1 MRVTLRQLKVFEAV
15 ARNLSYTRA
24 SEELHLTQPAVSIQI
39 RQLEEKIG
47 LSLFEQLGKRI
58 FLTEAGRELHRYSKA
73 ISRQLLEADEAFA
86 ELKGLGRGRLIVSV
100 ASTVGFFAT
109 RLLANFCR
117 QHQGITLSLE
127 ITNRQTLLSRLEANE
142 TDIVIMGRPPA
153 ESELVGESFM
163 DNPLVVIASPGHPLT
178 KREQIPLAE
187 LVKEPFVVRETA
199 SGTRR
204 AMEKYFAEQKIAL
217 RTTMQMTSNEA
228 IKWAV
233 MAGLGL
239 GIVSVHTL
247 ELELAGGQLAILDV
261 KSLPIV
267 RQWYV
272 VHRHGKRLSPIAKAF
287 KHYVLEQAA
296 RVWDSDYGRGR
307 SSADAQYINK

>member
-1 MRVTLRQLKVFEAV
+1 MHITLRQLKVFEAV

-58 FLTEAGRELHRYSKA
+58 YLTEAGRELRSHA
-73 ISRQLLEADEAFA
+73 NVIGRQLLEAEEALD
-86 ELKGLGRGRLIVSV
+86 ELKGLGRGRLVVSV

-109 RLLANFCR
+109 RLLARFR
-117 QHQGITLSLE
+117 RLHEDITLSLE
-127 ITNRQTLLSRLEANE
+127 IANRQTLLSRLEANE

-153 ESELVGESFM
+153 ESELVGESFL
-163 DNPLVVIASPGHPLT
+163 DNPLVVIAPPKHPLAQ
-178 KREQIPLAE
+178 RQQIPLDE
-187 LVKEPFVVRETA
+187 LVKEPFVVRERG
-199 SGTRR
+199 SGTRQ
-204 AMEKYFAEQKIAL
+204 AMEKFFTEQKITL
-217 RTTMQMTSNEA
+217 PTTMQMASNEA

-247 ELELAGGQLAILDV
+247 ELELAGGQLVVLDV
-261 KSLPIV
+261 KSFPIV

-272 VHRHGKRLSPIAKAF
+272 VHRQGKRLSPITRAF
-287 KHYVLEQAA
+287 KEYVLEQAPQA
-296 RVWDSDYGRGR
+296 WGVSYGAGRGQA
-307 SSADAQYINK
+307 SDGAFA

>member
-1 MRVTLRQLKVFEAV
+1 MHVTLRQLKVFEAV

-47 LSLFEQLGKRI
+47 LPLFEQLGKRI

-73 ISRQLLEADEAFA
+73 IGRQLVEAEETFA
-86 ELKGLGRGRLIVSV
+86 ELKGLGRGRLVVSV
-100 ASTVGFFAT
+100 ASTAGFFAT
-109 RLLANFCR
+109 RLLADFCR
-117 QHQGITLSLE
+117 LHEGITLSLE
-127 ITNRQTLLSRLEANE
+127 ITNRETLLSRLEANE
-142 TDIVIMGRPPA
+142 TDIVLMGRPPGDF
-153 ESELVGESFM
+153 ELVSEPFM
-163 DNPLVVIASPGHPLT
+163 DNPLVVIAPPGHPLT
-178 KREQIPLAE
+178 QRRKIQLAE
-187 LVKEPFVVRETA
+187 LMKEPFVVRESA

-204 AMEKYFAEQKIAL
+204 AMEKFFTEQQIAL
-217 RTTMQMTSNEA
+217 RTAMQMTSNEA

-261 KSLPIV
+261 ESFPIV

-272 VHRHGKRLSPIAKAF
+272 IHRHGKRLSPIARAF
-287 KHYVLEQAA
+287 KEYILKQAP
-296 RVWDSDYGRGR
+296 RVWGLPCGVDRKQTGE
-307 SSADAQYINK
+307 NLV

>member
-1 MRVTLRQLKVFEAV
+1 MHVTLRQLKVFEAV
-15 ARNLSYTRA
+15 ARHLSFTRA

-47 LSLFEQLGKRI
+47 LPLFEQLGKRV

-73 ISRQLLEADEAFA
+73 IGRQLLEAEEMFA
-86 ELKGLGRGRLIVSV
+86 ELKGLGRGRLVVSV

-109 RLLANFCR
+109 RLLAEFCR
-117 QHQGITLSLE
+117 LHEGITLSLE
-127 ITNRQTLLSRLEANE
+127 ITNRQNLLSRLEANE
-142 TDIVIMGRPPA
+142 TDIVIMGHPPA
-153 ESELVGESFM
+153 DPELVGESFM

-178 KREQIPLAE
+178 QRRNIPLAE
-187 LVKEPFVVRETA
+187 LVKEPFVVREGA

-204 AMEKYFAEQKIAL
+204 AMEYFCSEHKITL

-247 ELELAGGQLAILDV
+247 ELEVAAGQLAVLDV
-261 KSLPIV
+261 NSFPIV

-272 VHRHGKRLSPIAKAF
+272 VHRHGKRLSPIARTF
-287 KHYVLEQAA
+287 KDYVLKQAP
-296 RVWDSDYGRGR
+296 RVWGQRYGVSCQHVDEG
-307 SSADAQYINK
+307 SVL

>member
-1 MRVTLRQLKVFEAV
+1 MHVTLRQLKVFEAV

-39 RQLEEKIG
+39 RQLEDKIG
-47 LSLFEQLGKRI
+47 LPLFEQLGKRI
-58 FLTEAGRELHRYSKA
+58 FLTEAGRELHRHSKA
-73 ISRQLLEADEAFA
+73 IGRQLLEAEEAFA
-86 ELKGLGRGRLIVSV
+86 ELKGLGRGRLAVSV
-100 ASTVGFFAT
+100 ASTAGFFAT
-109 RLLANFCR
+109 RLLADFC
-117 QHQGITLSLE
+117 HLHEGITLSLE
-127 ITNRQTLLSRLEANE
+127 ITNRQTLLARLDANE

-153 ESELVGESFM
+153 ELELIGESFM

-178 KREQIPLAE
+178 QRRQIPLAE
-187 LVKEPFVVRETA
+187 LVKEPFVVREEA

-204 AMEKYFAEQKIAL
+204 AMEKFFAEQKVVL

-247 ELELAGGQLAILDV
+247 ELEVAGGQLAILDV
-261 KSLPIV
+261 QSFPIV
-267 RQWYV
+267 RRWYV
-272 VHRHGKRLSPIAKAF
+272 VHHQGKRLSPIAGTF
-287 KHYVLEQAA
+287 KDYVLERAP
-296 RVWDSDYGRGR
+296 RVWGRRYGVGCEQ
-307 SSADAQYINK
+307 AGEGVNA